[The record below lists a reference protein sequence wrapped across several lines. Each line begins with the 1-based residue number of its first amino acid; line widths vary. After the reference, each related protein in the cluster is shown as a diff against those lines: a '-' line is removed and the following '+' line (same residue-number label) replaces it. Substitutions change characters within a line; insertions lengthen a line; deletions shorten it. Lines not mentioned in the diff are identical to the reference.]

1 MMRSES
7 ITRLAMPENLGAAI
21 PLISIVEV
29 VMNRFDFRRIPVAS
43 IAVSSWLFSAIASA
57 QTPTPTAATNADV
70 NQPRADQPNVP
81 AAAPMPVPQQV
92 EARSAAPPAAVP
104 SNQPMIQLA
113 AQAPAP
119 APVVARTDKTHDG
132 FYARLSLGFASQGTT
147 IDDGANAP
155 NLDSRSGALV
165 IDALIGGA
173 PAPGVVL
180 GGALLFDRLPS
191 TTFDAD
197 GFRAK
202 TGVTLFTIGPFID
215 GYPNPRGGF
224 HLGGTVGPCLSRL
237 TNGSYF
243 GSTRATGF
251 GLAAWLGYDWW
262 VADQW
267 SVGGLLRFSGANTSH
282 SDNSSS
288 LSVDTRSVA
297 LMFTAVYQ

>member
-1 MMRSES
+1 
-7 ITRLAMPENLGAAI
+7 
-21 PLISIVEV
+21 
-29 VMNRFDFRRIPVAS
+29 MNRFDFRGIPVAG
-43 IAVSSWLFSAIASA
+43 IAISSLFFSSVASA
-57 QTPTPTAATNADV
+57 QAPAPTAAVNAGV
-70 NQPRADQPNVP
+70 SQSEADQPNSP
-81 AAAPMPVPQQV
+81 AAPAPVPQQV
-92 EARSAAPPAAVP
+92 EARSATPPEATAKP

-119 APVVARTDKTHDG
+119 APVVPRTDKMHDG
-132 FYARLSLGFASQGTT
+132 FYVRLNLGFASQGTT
-147 IDDGANAP
+147 IDDGAAAP
-155 NLDSRSGALV
+155 NFHARTGALV
-165 IDALIGGA
+165 IDALVGGA
-173 PAPGVVL
+173 PAPGVIL
-180 GGALLFDRLPS
+180 GGSLMFDRMPS

-215 GYPNPRGGF
+215 GYPDPRGGF

-282 SDNSSS
+282 SENSSS
-288 LSVDTRSVA
+288 LSVDTRSIA